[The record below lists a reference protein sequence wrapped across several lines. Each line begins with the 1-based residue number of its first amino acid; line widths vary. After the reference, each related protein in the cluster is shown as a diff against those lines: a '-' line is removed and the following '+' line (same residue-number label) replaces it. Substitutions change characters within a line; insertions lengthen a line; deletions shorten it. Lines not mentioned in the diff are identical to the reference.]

1 MTDIWTFL
9 PYNGSARYRGQG
21 DRGGDS
27 LALNPG
33 KHASQPATET
43 LNLGPFCT
51 DPVTL
56 DWGAIWRL
64 WFGNGCLFPSFH
76 IPPSLPLS
84 LSPVPPP
91 PLPHS
96 LLSHSPLSPTL
107 FNDDDGF
114 NNASLWA
121 LHKNHTRLIKFNQN
135 SHQLNLL
142 ISFQSEI
149 QNGCFTS
156 KPKCL
161 LIATGCTDFKC
172 SF

>member
-1 MTDIWTFL
+1 MAVYSPPFISLLLSRSLFL
-9 PYNGSARYRGQG
+9 RS
-21 DRGGDS
+21 
-27 LALNPG
+27 
-33 KHASQPATET
+33 
-43 LNLGPFCT
+43 
-51 DPVTL
+51 
-56 DWGAIWRL
+56 
-64 WFGNGCLFPSFH
+64 
-76 IPPSLPLS
+76 
-84 LSPVPPP
+84 PPP

-161 LIATGCTDFKC
+161 LSQQDAKTLNVVFNMTNIVLCHHCGKRSILVSQPGILSGFRGDFLHWETNQVSRQLRPEDYQQASSVINVAT
-172 SF
+172 